1 MILEKVGLLSLIPR
15 LSNVSQRSV
24 VWSPALAASVLGKD
38 AEPQIAPDGG
48 SSISLWVYEWMVIT
62 PDEQVASQPLPP
74 VYDDVCNACVVKQFK
89 QLIRLEKHYTVWM
102 QSIYIY
108 SDRQM
113 HTYSLKPKE
122 YI

>member
-24 VWSPALAASVLGKD
+24 VWSLALAASVHGKD

-48 SSISLWVYEWMVIT
+48 SSISLWMVIT

-74 VYDDVCNACVVKQFK
+74 VYDDVCNACVVKQFER
-89 QLIRLEKHYTVWM
+89 LIRLEKHYTVWM

-108 SDRQM
+108 NDRQM

-122 YI
+122 YT